1 MARHARRANALIC
14 QRGTAHRRRR
24 ARRSSVFGNALGNAA
39 YQGLSNWQAAQAAA
53 STPAG
58 IPIGNADISQQIA
71 QDIGTPSVNVP
82 NLAQN
87 PSLDFSGFSGGTT
100 TVGSAGAQGWWGMA
114 QQVLGANA
122 SNAAIEQWV
131 QAAISANNG
140 QTVLQQGQVVNLP
153 GRDEIVTDAAKL
165 SYDAANAS
173 YQVAQATANAQSEAA
188 LWGTIAGIG
197 QEQSLQQMMDLAPV
211 APQPV
216 TPTATTPPPVENW
229 YTPRGSPIEAL
240 NNSAEAL
247 AANPQASWGDRLL
260 GAVLGAATTQ
270 AATVDSMISGFYNL
284 PNNVNLGGQYLAR
297 ASTDQGWENKS
308 IDYLQGGN
316 LLLQSFATMLGVAAP
331 IESAGSSLF
340 EVPSTTVDAAAGPVI
355 TAPPG
360 YQILYRGTATPTTQ
374 FLSDVAATQGVDA
387 SNAMIANAENEGSVS
402 YLFENHA
409 ATSQGSPYISLS
421 SSEEVAQFFARGPDG
436 NQSGFVSVFQV
447 PDNFARPNFENAN
460 AWEREYLAPTQ
471 IPDQYMIY
479 QYQVT
484 PQGTP

>member
-229 YTPRGSPIEAL
+229 YTPRVSPIEAL

-270 AATVDSMISGFYNL
+270 AATVDSMISGLYNL

-340 EVPSTTVDAAAGPVI
+340 EVPNTTGIADS
-355 TAPPG
+355 TAP
-360 YQILYRGTATPTTQ
+360 
-374 FLSDVAATQGVDA
+374 LSGSSPSQLARSWQ
-387 SNAMIANAENEGSVS
+387 GSVS
-402 YLFENHA
+402 YPGVDSWVDTNL
-409 ATSQGSPYISLS
+409 SQGTYVVGAAPEQSEFYTTLEGFNGTDGTAESYYQNLQIGPNTTNPDFPPYR
-421 SSEEVAQFFARGPDG
+421 RG
-436 NQSGFVSVFQV
+436 V
-447 PDNFARPNFENAN
+447 
-460 AWEREYLAPTQ
+460 T
-471 IPDQYMIY
+471 IY
-479 QYQVT
+479 QVNTDGLPAASSNALANPQFGPGGAPQLFIPGYQNSLT
-484 PQGTP
+484 PVYSIPFK